1 MIKILPRSPKRVV
14 AKMMYIFQTYKNTVL
29 ENELIIN
36 MIVLIMNKDLTI
48 GTYMG
53 FQGVIG
59 FLIKDLRRLRIGL

>member
-1 MIKILPRSPKRVV
+1 
-14 AKMMYIFQTYKNTVL
+14 MMYIFQTYKNTVL